1 MAGILLLPLWV
12 CAQGVNFRPLSYTEA
27 IELAAKENKMVFID
41 FYTTW
46 CGPCKRMSK
55 EVFPQQ
61 EVGEYF
67 NRTFISL
74 KLDAEKENGLE
85 LAKKYAVKAF
95 PTFVV
100 LSPDGTEVFRT
111 SGYRPADEFVE
122 KIRKGIDP
130 RWSPAGLTKRYE
142 KGERTPQLVDDYA
155 TLLLEQGKTNEGFG
169 VINDYFICPE
179 KGKTGEL
186 LSI

>member
-1 MAGILLLPLWV
+1 MDGRNPAVAFVGV
-12 CAQGVNFRPLSYTEA
+12 CPGGKFRPLSYTEA

-85 LAKKYAVKAF
+85 RQRNM
-95 PTFVV
+95 P
-100 LSPDGTEVFRT
+100 
-111 SGYRPADEFVE
+111 
-122 KIRKGIDP
+122 
-130 RWSPAGLTKRYE
+130 
-142 KGERTPQLVDDYA
+142 
-155 TLLLEQGKTNEGFG
+155 
-169 VINDYFICPE
+169 
-179 KGKTGEL
+179 
-186 LSI
+186 

>member
-1 MAGILLLPLWV
+1 MNKKVIIWMAGILLLPLWV

-85 LAKKYAVKAF
+85 WQRNM
-95 PTFVV
+95 P
-100 LSPDGTEVFRT
+100 
-111 SGYRPADEFVE
+111 
-122 KIRKGIDP
+122 
-130 RWSPAGLTKRYE
+130 
-142 KGERTPQLVDDYA
+142 
-155 TLLLEQGKTNEGFG
+155 
-169 VINDYFICPE
+169 
-179 KGKTGEL
+179 
-186 LSI
+186 

>member
-55 EVFPQQ
+55 EVFSQQ

-85 LAKKYAVKAF
+85 LAKKYAV
-95 PTFVV
+95 
-100 LSPDGTEVFRT
+100 
-111 SGYRPADEFVE
+111 
-122 KIRKGIDP
+122 
-130 RWSPAGLTKRYE
+130 
-142 KGERTPQLVDDYA
+142 
-155 TLLLEQGKTNEGFG
+155 
-169 VINDYFICPE
+169 
-179 KGKTGEL
+179 L
-186 LSI
+186 LSWLMIMPRYYWNKGRQMRDSG

>member
-1 MAGILLLPLWV
+1 M
-12 CAQGVNFRPLSYTEA
+12 
-27 IELAAKENKMVFID
+27 
-41 FYTTW
+41 
-46 CGPCKRMSK
+46 
-55 EVFPQQ
+55 
-61 EVGEYF
+61 
-67 NRTFISL
+67 
-74 KLDAEKENGLE
+74 E

-155 TLLLEQGKTNEGFG
+155 TLLLEQGKTNEG
-169 VINDYFICPE
+169 
-179 KGKTGEL
+179 
-186 LSI
+186 

>member
-61 EVGEYF
+61 EVGECRKGFSYVCGIESGWYGGIQDL
-67 NRTFISL
+67 R
-74 KLDAEKENGLE
+74 
-85 LAKKYAVKAF
+85 
-95 PTFVV
+95 
-100 LSPDGTEVFRT
+100 LSPGR
-111 SGYRPADEFVE
+111 
-122 KIRKGIDP
+122 
-130 RWSPAGLTKRYE
+130 
-142 KGERTPQLVDDYA
+142 
-155 TLLLEQGKTNEGFG
+155 
-169 VINDYFICPE
+169 
-179 KGKTGEL
+179 
-186 LSI
+186 

>member
-74 KLDAEKENGLE
+74 KLDAEKENGYDLRRNCCE
-85 LAKKYAVKAF
+85 ENGQQYIYREQRIQGGGIF
-95 PTFVV
+95 Y
-100 LSPDGTEVFRT
+100 SGVFYKQCFKET
-111 SGYRPADEFVE
+111 PAAGYRD
-122 KIRKGIDP
+122 
-130 RWSPAGLTKRYE
+130 
-142 KGERTPQLVDDYA
+142 
-155 TLLLEQGKTNEGFG
+155 
-169 VINDYFICPE
+169 
-179 KGKTGEL
+179 
-186 LSI
+186 

>member
-1 MAGILLLPLWV
+1 MDGRNPAVAFVGV
-12 CAQGVNFRPLSYTEA
+12 CPGGKFPAAFLYGA

-85 LAKKYAVKAF
+85 RQRNM
-95 PTFVV
+95 P
-100 LSPDGTEVFRT
+100 
-111 SGYRPADEFVE
+111 
-122 KIRKGIDP
+122 
-130 RWSPAGLTKRYE
+130 
-142 KGERTPQLVDDYA
+142 
-155 TLLLEQGKTNEGFG
+155 
-169 VINDYFICPE
+169 
-179 KGKTGEL
+179 
-186 LSI
+186 

>member
-74 KLDAEKENGLE
+74 KLERKWVGTGKEICRKGFSYVCGIESGWYGGIQDLR
-85 LAKKYAVKAF
+85 
-95 PTFVV
+95 
-100 LSPDGTEVFRT
+100 LSPGR
-111 SGYRPADEFVE
+111 
-122 KIRKGIDP
+122 
-130 RWSPAGLTKRYE
+130 
-142 KGERTPQLVDDYA
+142 
-155 TLLLEQGKTNEGFG
+155 
-169 VINDYFICPE
+169 
-179 KGKTGEL
+179 
-186 LSI
+186 

>member
-74 KLDAEKENGLE
+74 KLDAEKENGLVRRYSGPPAIARPMS
-85 LAKKYAVKAF
+85 LWRKSAKG
-95 PTFVV
+95 
-100 LSPDGTEVFRT
+100 SIPDGHL
-111 SGYRPADEFVE
+111 PD
-122 KIRKGIDP
+122 
-130 RWSPAGLTKRYE
+130 
-142 KGERTPQLVDDYA
+142 
-155 TLLLEQGKTNEGFG
+155 
-169 VINDYFICPE
+169 
-179 KGKTGEL
+179 
-186 LSI
+186 